1 MNKYLSLALLLGV
14 PLILLIIVALSV
26 YGLDGP
32 PDDASSNAVSTRV
45 GIGYGVYTVAAFL
58 LWRRKH

>member
-1 MNKYLSLALLLGV
+1 MNKYLSLALILGV

-32 PDDASSNAVSTRV
+32 PDDARSNAMFMRV
-45 GIGYGVYTVAAFL
+45 GIGYGVYAVVAFL
-58 LWRRKH
+58 VWRRKP